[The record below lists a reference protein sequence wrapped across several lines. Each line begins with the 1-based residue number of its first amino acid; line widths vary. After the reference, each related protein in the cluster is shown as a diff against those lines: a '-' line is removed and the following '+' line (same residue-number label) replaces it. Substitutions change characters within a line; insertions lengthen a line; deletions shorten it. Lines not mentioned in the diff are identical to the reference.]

1 MIQRYLNRRRD
12 GCDCAADTYIADLF
26 LRFLDSLELWSVCD
40 LAETFSFI
48 LLKSLLIVN
57 LHNKQH
63 HVSNQNQNMLG
74 KKCSAYFCVPPVM
87 SHTNILITFG
97 SMVF

>member
-12 GCDCAADTYIADLF
+12 GCDCVADTYIADLF

-40 LAETFSFI
+40 LAETFPFI

-57 LHNKQH
+57 LHNKQRH
-63 HVSNQNQNMLG
+63 ISNSTYILYL
-74 KKCSAYFCVPPVM
+74 KKEKKHARQKV
-87 SHTNILITFG
+87 
-97 SMVF
+97 